1 MYQLRSLKPHLM
13 YVELADQ
20 EHCSEVSIPTDGEVL
35 PSLMIQPV
43 QRPEAGSKLLRLWVD
58 WDLKER
64 LKFG

>member
-1 MYQLRSLKPHLM
+1 M